1 MELEKRLTDM
11 IDISNAK
18 WDFSKEEKY
27 VIDWFNRNGFD
38 GEIIKQYV
46 SKTIFEISKNGATDR
61 FELPQDLKNVGRY
74 MEQFGRNWEILCE
87 LQQLRKVKEENNM
100 NETIKRAQEIIKN
113 SEWDTVIPELE
124 VGEEVEMND
133 LWDGNGEVPEDSYS
147 YQLDDNNW
155 IDYRFEVIEKAENP
169 LDIKIKITAIELV

>member
-1 MELEKRLTDM
+1 MNETVKK
-11 IDISNAK
+11 AH
-18 WDFSKEEKY
+18 
-27 VIDWFNRNGFD
+27 
-38 GEIIKQYV
+38 EIIK
-46 SKTIFEISKNGATDR
+46 G
-61 FELPQDLKNVGRY
+61 
-74 MEQFGRNWEILCE
+74 
-87 LQQLRKVKEENNM
+87 
-100 NETIKRAQEIIKN
+100 
-113 SEWDTVIPELE
+113 SEWGTVIPELE

>member
-1 MELEKRLTDM
+1 
-11 IDISNAK
+11 
-18 WDFSKEEKY
+18 
-27 VIDWFNRNGFD
+27 
-38 GEIIKQYV
+38 
-46 SKTIFEISKNGATDR
+46 
-61 FELPQDLKNVGRY
+61 
-74 MEQFGRNWEILCE
+74 
-87 LQQLRKVKEENNM
+87 M
-100 NETIKRAQEIIKN
+100 NEAVKRAMEIIKN
-113 SEWDTVIPELE
+113 SEWRDTVLPELE

>member
-1 MELEKRLTDM
+1 M

-18 WDFSKEEKY
+18 WDFSKEEKH
-27 VIDWFNRNGFD
+27 VIDWFNKNGFE

-46 SKTIFEISKNGATDR
+46 SKTIFKISKNGVTDR

-74 MEQFGRNWEILCE
+74 MEQFSRNWEIFCE
-87 LQQLRKVKEENNM
+87 LQQLRKAKEEKNM
-100 NETIKRAQEIIKN
+100 NETVKRAQEIIKN

-147 YQLDDNNW
+147 YQLDEENW
-155 IDYRFEVIEKAENP
+155 IDYRFEVVEKAENP
-169 LDIKIKITAIELV
+169 LDTKIKITAIELM